1 MWSNSEIMR
10 LALEALC
17 LLLGTTVASLAARRK
32 GIALGVFA
40 GFLSG
45 LCSLWFLM
53 FAAQLRCF
61 ANWQ

>member
-1 MWSNSEIMR
+1 MR

-45 LCSLWFLM
+45 CALWFLM
-53 FAAQLRCF
+53 FAAQLRWF